1 MSKPKPPKH
10 LADTGAALWREV
22 VEKWDLRADEL
33 RILSSAC
40 VAADMEAEFIK
51 AWGELGRPYMSKG
64 SMGQEVEHRGP
75 LRLEAPGRGAVLLQQ
90 RLEPVRSGAVEGVAA
105 AERVGGVPGGGEDHA
120 VGGHQREVLGPV
132 GAAAGRGDQLV
143 EVEPDDRG
151 TLRLQP
157 PQGLVPGVAGD
168 VDLLADRGDAVGQPA
183 VEGLGEAERRGVR
196 VGVDRR
202 GAGPAGARRR

>member
-64 SMGQEVEHRGP
+64 SMGQEVEHPMIG
-75 LRLEAPGRGAVLLQQ
+75 
-90 RLEPVRSGAVEGVAA
+90 SIDKAA
-105 AERVGGVPGGGEDHA
+105 KSKATHLKALKLPDETGGED
-120 VGGHQREVLGPV
+120 
-132 GAAAGRGDQLV
+132 AG
-143 EVEPDDRG
+143 
-151 TLRLQP
+151 
-157 PQGLVPGVAGD
+157 
-168 VDLLADRGDAVGQPA
+168 
-183 VEGLGEAERRGVR
+183 ERSSQANARWS
-196 VGVDRR
+196 RR
-202 GAGPAGARRR
+202 GA